1 VNYTMITKIIN
12 NMILAMVALVLFTA
26 MCMSAALGYS
36 YNAANASSFKRSS
49 TNCEGDVC
57 HSLIC
62 VNENCHR
69 AVSALNSTQQLLNST
84 KP

>member
-1 VNYTMITKIIN
+1 MITKIIN
-12 NMILAMVALVLFTA
+12 NMILATVALVLFTA
-26 MCMSAALGYS
+26 MLMSAALGYS
-36 YNAANASSFKRSS
+36 YNAAHASSFTKRSS

-62 VNENCHR
+62 INENCHR
-69 AVSALNSTQQLLNST
+69 SVSALNSTQQLLNST

>member
-1 VNYTMITKIIN
+1 MITKIIN
-12 NMILAMVALVLFTA
+12 NMILATVALVLFTA
-26 MCMSAALGYS
+26 MLMSAALGYS
-36 YNAANASSFKRSS
+36 YNAANASSFTKRSS

-62 VNENCHR
+62 ISEKCYR
-69 AVSALNSTQQLLNST
+69 SVSALNSTQQLLNST

>member
-1 VNYTMITKIIN
+1 MITKIIN
-12 NMILAMVALVLFTA
+12 NMILAKVALVLFTA
-26 MCMSAALGYS
+26 MFMSSALGYS
-36 YNAANASSFKRSS
+36 YNAANASSFTKRSS

-62 VNENCHR
+62 INENCHR
-69 AVSALNSTQQLLNST
+69 SVSALNSTQQLLNST